1 MLSGSGRFSESGNLK
16 RAYEKALSKKRE
28 PPDLGDSLFLLQEKI
43 EDDDIHDAGNDRSQY
58 GAETAES

>member
-1 MLSGSGRFSESGNLK
+1 MPSAYPVFVPLK
-16 RAYEKALSKKRE
+16 ITSPDPKKRE

>member
-1 MLSGSGRFSESGNLK
+1 MK